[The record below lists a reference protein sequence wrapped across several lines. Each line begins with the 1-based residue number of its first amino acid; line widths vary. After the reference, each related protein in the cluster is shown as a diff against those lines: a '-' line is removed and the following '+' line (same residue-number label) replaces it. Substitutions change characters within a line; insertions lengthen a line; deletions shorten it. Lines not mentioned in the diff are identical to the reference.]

1 MPSLRLYREE
11 QVVCKVE
18 WTVGREHIAQH
29 LASKGRLVLSTPCLA
44 LFMEATARMCLDE
57 LLGDGRTS
65 VGYRIDVKHKR
76 SVSVGERVIVEA
88 RLASFDGRR
97 ALFIISARDPQG
109 EVIGEALNERYVVE
123 G

>member
-1 MPSLRLYREE
+1 MPSLSIEREE
-11 QVVCKVE
+11 QVVCRAE
-18 WTVGREHIAQH
+18 WTVGEEHVAQH
-29 LASKGRLVLSTPCLA
+29 LAGRGKKVLSTPCLA

-57 LLGDGRTS
+57 MLGEGRTS
-65 VGYRIDVKHKR
+65 VGYRVDVKHRR
-76 SVSVGERVIVEA
+76 SVGVGERVIVEA

-97 ALFIISARDPQG
+97 ALFLVTARDPQG